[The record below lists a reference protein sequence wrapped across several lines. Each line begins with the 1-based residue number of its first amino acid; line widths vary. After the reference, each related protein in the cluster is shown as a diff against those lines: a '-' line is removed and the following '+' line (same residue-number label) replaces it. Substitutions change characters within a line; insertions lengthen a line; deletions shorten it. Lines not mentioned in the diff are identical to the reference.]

1 MQVADTN
8 MDTVNMPGEKNVVTG
23 RKVLAWIIAF
33 FGVVFVA
40 NGVFLWLA
48 LTSFS
53 GIEAT
58 SAYKAG
64 LGFEQERAAAAE
76 QNDRGWQV
84 SADIARSGT
93 GADIRIHARDKD
105 GAPIRDVMFLATF
118 KRPAQDREDH
128 ALALSQVEPGVYAAR
143 LIDSGLRP
151 EMVEEVRRHVA
162 AGHRTLF
169 VSASLEDYLLPIAR
183 YLGMSGVIAVELERR
198 DGRLTGRLAAP
209 NVRAEQKAVRLREHL
224 GAPSSGPLEG
234 IELWAYGNSS
244 GDHALLEM
252 ADHALWLGA
261 PEKRPPGV
269 EQYGPTTAFGTSSSG
284 R

>member
-143 LIDSGLRP
+143 LDAIASGQWL
-151 EMVEEVRRHVA
+151 
-162 AGHRTLF
+162 
-169 VSASLEDYLLPIAR
+169 LEIQAN
-183 YLGMSGVIAVELERR
+183 GV
-198 DGRLTGRLAAP
+198 
-209 NVRAEQKAVRLREHL
+209 
-224 GAPSSGPLEG
+224 APSSGDDLRLFRSESR
-234 IELWAYGNSS
+234 IVLK
-244 GDHALLEM
+244 D
-252 ADHALWLGA
+252 
-261 PEKRPPGV
+261 
-269 EQYGPTTAFGTSSSG
+269 
-284 R
+284 